1 MSNSNRSAQESTGR
15 QPRVLKTSPLL
26 TTREV
31 TDKMVDMVKSRRIMT
46 EPIYV
51 NDDVRRNPLS
61 QQPRLI
67 PKSSPT
73 IHTPDTTTYENRY
86 YPLPSGYNPIYQL
99 RDPNDPG
106 SHLTLQSTLDH
117 IEGNPLYRTPT
128 NETREQPLT
137 WDDGTIQARKSRK
150 SEGGKYSKNVYKKVG
165 KKEVLGKD
173 RVIYKMKGSNKEYLK
188 TKGMYIPVS
197 EYKKLKK

>member
-1 MSNSNRSAQESTGR
+1 MSNSNRSALESTGQ

-26 TTREV
+26 TTREL
-31 TDKMVDMVKSRRIMT
+31 TNKMVKMVESGKIMT

-51 NDDVRRNPLS
+51 NDDVRR
-61 QQPRLI
+61 
-67 PKSSPT
+67 K
-73 IHTPDTTTYENRY
+73 
-86 YPLPSGYNPIYQL
+86 
-99 RDPNDPG
+99 
-106 SHLTLQSTLDH
+106 
-117 IEGNPLYRTPT
+117 
-128 NETREQPLT
+128 
-137 WDDGTIQARKSRK
+137 K
-150 SEGGKYSKNVYKKVG
+150 GGKYSKNVYTKVG